1 MQLPDKKFT
10 GYGTSEQDIAL
21 KYFFIVPDH
30 FDADN
35 ISKKRLS
42 RYRSNLLISTPIG
55 QLILILLQIHLFKV
69 IFSRFNLI
77 YLKDI

>member
-35 ISKKRLS
+35 ISKRDYHDIEESVSFNTYWTVNFDLPVN
-42 RYRSNLLISTPIG
+42 Y
-55 QLILILLQIHLFKV
+55 F
-69 IFSRFNLI
+69 IFFYIR
-77 YLKDI
+77 